1 MLIFQWPLFYQ
12 GVAVVHEIDA
22 TYTDVP
28 TPADYQPL
36 PVARVPMF
44 ESSVA
49 LVQEVAVAAANTQGV
64 DENAEA
70 NHALHLFRQMFSWPA
85 YYSIVVEGLPGS
97 ISATGI
103 VLVYLPERTFTAEV
117 RDRTLGTF
125 LPERTL
131 SVELREGGREK
142 A

>member
-1 MLIFQWPLFYQ
+1 MIIFQWPLFYQ
-12 GVAVVHEIDA
+12 GTTVYNQGVSAAV
-22 TYTDVP
+22 
-28 TPADYQPL
+28 
-36 PVARVPMF
+36 
-44 ESSVA
+44 
-49 LVQEVAVAAANTQGV
+49 ANTQGV

-70 NHALHLFRQMFSWPA
+70 NHALHLFRKMSAWAA

-97 ISATGI
+97 VSGTGI
-103 VLVYLPERTFTAEV
+103 ILVYLPERTFTADLRE
-117 RDRTLGTF
+117 RTLELA